1 MCSEEVTESL
11 QAHSDYIAA
20 ETLAE
25 TLELGAILSE
35 DALGGATTEIINI
48 DENIKIT
55 VILEKA

>member
-25 TLELGAILSE
+25 TLELGAMLSD
-35 DALGGATTEIINI
+35 DALAGAAAEILNI

-55 VILEKA
+55 VTLEKA